1 MEFQIPKLRTDLQ
14 ITSGYSEGK
23 RAVVIKDSLGLI
35 QEPVILEGEILSF
48 LSFIDGKRSL
58 RDIQYELI
66 RLKRGV
72 LISLDEVEKLIV
84 RFDDA
89 FLLESERYYREKER
103 IIAEYS
109 LLDVRSASH
118 AGLSYPDSAE
128 ELTGYLDS
136 IMDSEEESSPVL
148 DRKKIGA
155 LVSPHIDFEAGKRI
169 YAKAYQVLKQSSPK
183 EIILLGTGHSLND
196 CFFSVCEKDFE
207 TPLGRI
213 KTNRDSVRKLKEA
226 GGSAVSP
233 NDIAHRT
240 EHSLEFQLI
249 FLQHLFGSDFS
260 LVPIL
265 CGSFTKELERVSKPS
280 DISEVNNFLEILEY
294 SLEDFRTKTIV
305 VSGVDFSH
313 IGPKFGHAEQAS
325 SLGYES
331 EKHDKLLIK
340 ALCERDVEAF
350 WAESRRVLDRF
361 NVCGFS
367 TLACLLEILPRSYG
381 HLLDYE
387 IWREEP
393 TQSAVSFAAI
403 AFEAK

>member
-14 ITSGYSEGK
+14 ITPGYSEGK
-23 RAVVIKDSLGLI
+23 RAVIIKDSLGLI

-48 LSFIDGKRSL
+48 LSLINGKRSL

-66 RLKRGV
+66 LLKQGV
-72 LISLDEVEKLIV
+72 LIGLDEVEKLIA

-89 FLLESERYYREKER
+89 FLLESERYHREKER

-109 LLDVRSASH
+109 LLDVRSTSH
-118 AGLSYPDSAE
+118 AGLSYPDSSE
-128 ELTGYLDS
+128 KLTGYLDS
-136 IMDSEEESSPVL
+136 ILDSEEESFPVL

-155 LVSPHIDFEAGKRI
+155 LVSPHIDFEAGKRV

-196 CFFSVCEKDFE
+196 WFFSVCEKDFE

-265 CGSFTKELERVSKPS
+265 CGSFTKQLERVSKPS
-280 DISEVNNFLEILEY
+280 DISEVNNFLEILKNC
-294 SLEDFRTKTIV
+294 LEDYGSKTIV

-313 IGPKFGHAEQAS
+313 IGPKFGHDEQAS
-325 SLGYES
+325 SLLYEA
-331 EKHDKLLIK
+331 EKHDKLLTK
-340 ALCERDVEAF
+340 ALCEGDVEAF
-350 WAESRRVLDRF
+350 WAESRRVHDRY

-367 TLACLLEILPRSYG
+367 TLACLLEILPRSIG

-393 TQSAVSFAAI
+393 TRSAVSFAAI
-403 AFEAK
+403 AFEVK